1 VTRNRKIDP
10 EVLERE
16 YIFDAATPPISFS
29 GLAEKYGLARNTVAE
44 KGVKGRW
51 FERRKEFREQ
61 LGMKVTEAL
70 GDQWVRY
77 ETAVRE
83 KMMSGFVAYI
93 EKWVAALDS
102 GEIKV
107 STRDMLGIAAALRT
121 FMADALAAKPT
132 EEVLLN
138 EDADLDPEHYRRAID
153 VLDRLEAGTGPDAGD
168 VAAVAAAGAPGAG
181 ED

>member
-83 KMMSGFVAYI
+83 KMMSGFVVYI
-93 EKWVAALDS
+93 EKWVAAVDA

-107 STRDMLGIAAALRT
+107 STRDMLGVAAALRT
-121 FMADALAAKPT
+121 FMADALAAKPS
-132 EEVLLN
+132 EEVLL
-138 EDADLDPEHYRRAID
+138 DPDTSDIGPDEYRRALAAIEQIESGGAD
-153 VLDRLEAGTGPDAGD
+153 DAEA
-168 VAAVAAAGAPGAG
+168 AAPAGAPGAG